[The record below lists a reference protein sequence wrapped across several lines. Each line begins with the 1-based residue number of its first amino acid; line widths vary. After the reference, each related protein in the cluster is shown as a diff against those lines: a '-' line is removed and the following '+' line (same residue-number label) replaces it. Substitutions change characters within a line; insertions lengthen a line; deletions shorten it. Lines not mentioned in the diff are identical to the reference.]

1 VVVLREQ
8 VYVVGGPAAVS
19 DNVLAEIRA
28 MGLTVN
34 RIAGPNR
41 QATAIALFEFAAQ
54 KLNWKATHVNLAR
67 GDNWPDAL
75 AGGPHA
81 GEEKAPVLLAGGR
94 DDLSATTRD
103 FLRKHSATIA
113 SIDVLGDATAVSDPV
128 VDDAR
133 RAATTP

>member
-54 KLNWKATHVNLAR
+54 KFNWKATHVNLAR
-67 GDNWPDAL
+67 GDNWPDARSRR
-75 AGGPHA
+75 P
-81 GEEKAPVLLAGGR
+81 
-94 DDLSATTRD
+94 
-103 FLRKHSATIA
+103 
-113 SIDVLGDATAVSDPV
+113 
-128 VDDAR
+128 AR
-133 RAATTP
+133 RRGEGTRPACRRTRRPQRHDPRLPPQAQRHDRVHRRAR